1 MGGTLVGRGY
11 CNLPPTSE
19 GSIVEVARHGR
30 GGLDGYGGWDE
41 EIDKQLDQETE
52 YKYKTFGSLHRAL
65 LLKYEKRLVMNR

>member
-1 MGGTLVGRGY
+1 MDMV
-11 CNLPPTSE
+11 
-19 GSIVEVARHGR
+19 H
-30 GGLDGYGGWDE
+30 GWDE